1 MNILVTGGLGYIG
14 SHLCVEL
21 LKHKLNVFVL
31 DDLSNTSIKVK
42 NKIEKISKKKIKFFK
57 NNLENIETISK
68 ILKKRKIAI
77 VFHLAGAKAV
87 NESTINPYKYFKKN
101 SFCTMNLL
109 KAMQRSNVNK
119 IIFSSSATVYG
130 NENKNPIKETG
141 SLQPINPYG
150 TSKLI
155 SEKIINDFKKS
166 IGSLNYIILRYF
178 NPIGYHES
186 KLLKDDNSSDNLI
199 PNLIKSLKFKKKFR
213 IYGNNYN
220 TKDGTAIRD
229 YIHIKDLISAHISSI
244 NFIKKNKSSVFNVGT
259 SKGYSVLDV
268 IKSCEKVINKKINF
282 KFVKKRKGDPAKI
295 FCCSKKIKKKLNWK
309 AKFTLLKMCRDAIQI
324 NN

>member
-21 LKHKLNVFVL
+21 LKKKINVFVV

-42 NKIEKISKKKIKFFK
+42 SKIEKISKKKIKFFK
-57 NNLENIETISK
+57 NNLENIESISK
-68 ILKKRKIAI
+68 ILKESKITI
-77 VFHLAGAKAV
+77 VFHLAGVKAV

-109 KAMQRSNVNK
+109 KAMEKSNVDN

-130 NENKNPIKETG
+130 NENKNPIKEIG

-155 SEKIINDFKKS
+155 SEKIIIDFEKS
-166 IGSLNYIILRYF
+166 IKSLNYVILRYF

-186 KLLKDDNSSDNLI
+186 KLLNDDNSNDNLI
-199 PNLIKSLKFKKKFR
+199 PNLIKSFKLNKKFK
-213 IYGNNYN
+213 IYGKNYN

-244 NFIKKNKSSVFNVGT
+244 NFIKKNKSSILNVGT
-259 SKGYSVLDV
+259 GKGYTVLDV
-268 IKSCEKVINKKINF
+268 IRSCEKVINKKINF
-282 KFVKKRKGDPAKI
+282 KFTGRRKGDPEKI

-309 AKFTLLKMCRDAIQI
+309 AKFTLLKMCSDAIQI
-324 NN
+324 KN

>member
-21 LKHKLNVFVL
+21 LKKNINVFVV

-42 NKIEKISKKKIKFFK
+42 NKIEKISQKKIKFFK
-57 NNLENIETISK
+57 NDLENIETLSK
-68 ILKKRKIAI
+68 ILKKSKINI
-77 VFHLAGAKAV
+77 VFHLAGVKAV

-109 KAMQRSNVNK
+109 KAMQKSNVNK

-130 NENKNPIKETG
+130 NDNKNPIKETG
-141 SLQPINPYG
+141 KLQPINPYG

-155 SEKIINDFKKS
+155 SEKIIIDFEKS
-166 IGSLNYIILRYF
+166 IKNLNYVILRYF

-186 KLLKDDNSSDNLI
+186 KLLNDDNSGDNLI
-199 PNLIKSLKFKKKFR
+199 PNLIKSLKFNRKFKV
-213 IYGNNYN
+213 YGKNYN

-244 NFIKKNKSSVFNVGT
+244 NFIKKNKNSVFNVGT
-259 SKGYSVLDV
+259 SKGYTVLDV
-268 IKSCEKVINKKINF
+268 IRSCEKIINKKINF
-282 KFVKKRKGDPAKI
+282 NFTQRRKGDPEKI
-295 FCCSKKIKKKLNWK
+295 YCCSKKIKKKLNWR
-309 AKFTLLKMCRDAIQI
+309 AKFTLLEMCRDAI
-324 NN
+324 